1 MLMTVVISAT
11 ARGVQSRDRTRRS
24 VEPVMTYDRHRV
36 RPCNI
41 QYRPLNYD
49 VTYPKVP
56 AVTLCLATPCIHAA
70 RARLSLTVHGPSGGS
85 EWMLRPRLSG
95 PAPWISLQFTSR
107 CSRVLPPTWGRD
119 SNPFAVLD
127 PKYRVRERAVSQW
140 FLPNP
145 ARASSVVRGRVAPP
159 ICVQT
164 FLPTWASGDRCER
177 GLRATASYTSIFAV

>member
-1 MLMTVVISAT
+1 
-11 ARGVQSRDRTRRS
+11 
-24 VEPVMTYDRHRV
+24 MTYDRHRV

-85 EWMLRPRLSG
+85 EWMLRPTLSG

-127 PKYRVRERAVSQW
+127 PEYRVRERAVSQW

-145 ARASSVVRGRVAPP
+145 ARASSVVRGRVALP

-164 FLPTWASGDRCER
+164 FLPTRASGDRCGR